1 MGEGIL
7 CKKGSILTQTAVSDY
22 ALICAKY
29 PTGSSCACSKGS
41 ESFTAEGG
49 TGLAAFAVTGSGVWT
64 VTISDGMRTKSGSVT
79 ISAAGEVKTIQLSY
93 PSDPVVSEEGVLLS
107 AQNGLANGYSLGG
120 NASMNGNAIRERDG
134 GGFWLRPAVNLSG
147 YSTLSVSGYLRS
159 AKYGQS
165 RICVG
170 SSSESVFDI
179 AKTPELYAVWQGVF
193 DTLYTV
199 TLNVAS
205 LNGAYYIGATSVG
218 NNLEI
223 TGIVLS

>member
-41 ESFTAEGG
+41 ESFFE
-49 TGLAAFAVTGSGVWT
+49 SGVWT

-179 AKTPELYAVWQGVF
+179 AKTPELYATWQGVF